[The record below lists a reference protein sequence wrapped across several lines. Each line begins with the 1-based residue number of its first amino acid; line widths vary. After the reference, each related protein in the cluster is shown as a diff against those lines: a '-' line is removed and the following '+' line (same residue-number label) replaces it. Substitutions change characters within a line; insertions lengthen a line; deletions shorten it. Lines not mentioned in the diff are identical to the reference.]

1 MFKLFLVSAIAYSA
15 NGIDVP
21 ITSDEWNFA
30 ADVENPNWEAII
42 MRNADMTLVY
52 SGSDMMQE
60 EGSLRGDGKVKFWTD
75 AQETVTDENGI
86 TSIPIAFDSSYHAD
100 ARAWILRAITHLADR
115 MGCIKFVQRNDQT
128 RYIRFVDH
136 ASDGCQSYVGV
147 MRDEIPT
154 EVRLGGGCMQT
165 RTIIHETLHALGYGH
180 TSNRSDRD
188 KHVRVIWENIE
199 DQFLHAFEKSVDP
212 SVPVTP
218 YDCQNIM
225 HLGSDSLN
233 KLGSDTLRSIDG
245 CHLETNWMRALQY
258 GIQYRDSE
266 TIDKQMS
273 QNDVVGAQEMYCP
286 SRIVDNQQHYVT
298 STPTT
303 PTTPTTPINFRLS
316 GTKASNTKTPT
327 TEAVAVCEND
337 GNYGD
342 FFCRLL
348 LGIYEDCVA
357 DLMWPISDRIELICA
372 GTCQR
377 DGIRNCSD

>member
-286 SRIVDNQQHYVT
+286 SRIVRTGMLLSYFFRSIISSIMSRLLQRLQRHRRLRLISDSLGPRLRILRLQRLRLSLSVRMMETMVT
-298 STPTT
+298 SSAD
-303 PTTPTTPINFRLS
+303 FCS
-316 GTKASNTKTPT
+316 GS
-327 TEAVAVCEND
+327 
-337 GNYGD
+337 
-342 FFCRLL
+342 
-348 LGIYEDCVA
+348 
-357 DLMWPISDRIELICA
+357 MRIVSLI
-372 GTCQR
+372 
-377 DGIRNCSD
+377 